1 MCVAGLLR
9 CCAGKKIKDWDDF
22 KQQLLDQFGSV
33 KECSPPVVMV
43 THTEKEMD
51 VSMLPE
57 TMLEKDIFPETDQ
70 EEKLVQEKDEST
82 LINDAVCE
90 TELVGNLI
98 PPLVEEVDMKAYED
112 TEVMVP
118 QDSLEQQTG
127 WFLRHEF
134 VKQNYSSA
142 PVLEE
147 IDSAQFWSETVSVN
161 AVNVKIA
168 CDSQLCGH
176 SFQRVPSKR
185 QRKCFKT

>member
-1 MCVAGLLR
+1 
-9 CCAGKKIKDWDDF
+9 
-22 KQQLLDQFGSV
+22 
-33 KECSPPVVMV
+33 
-43 THTEKEMD
+43 
-51 VSMLPE
+51 
-57 TMLEKDIFPETDQ
+57 
-70 EEKLVQEKDEST
+70 
-82 LINDAVCE
+82 
-90 TELVGNLI
+90 
-98 PPLVEEVDMKAYED
+98 MKAYED

-118 QDSLEQQTG
+118 QDSLSALEQQTG

-161 AVNVKIA
+161 AVNVEIA

-185 QRKCFKT
+185 QRKCFKTWKFKFKEQKFLLRVTRQ